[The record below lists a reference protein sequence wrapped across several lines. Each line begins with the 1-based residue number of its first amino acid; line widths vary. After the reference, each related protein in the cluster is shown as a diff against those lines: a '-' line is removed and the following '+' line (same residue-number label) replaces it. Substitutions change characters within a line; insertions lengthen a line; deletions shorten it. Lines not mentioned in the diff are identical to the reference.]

1 MIQTITL
8 KKTQLSAEQIFML
21 TMFIVNAGN
30 YAYNLILGRFLGP
43 KAFADAAILIT
54 FLLVLSFV
62 GMTFQIVTTK
72 YSVLLEGDLKN
83 KFVKTISK
91 TAIGIGVFIG
101 LLFVIFSKN
110 LQALLHTETQTMFHL
125 FGIGIPLYFLM
136 SVNRGIYQGENNL
149 IQLSVTYVTEMFAR
163 LFITILLFLFASQ
176 LPTTILVSIGIAL
189 SFIFG
194 LIPFQKNIF
203 RKPATENA
211 LQLDSKPIVTF
222 FALTA
227 FYELTQIVINNSDVI
242 LVKHFFDNQEAGFY
256 ASLALI
262 GRVVYFVT
270 WIFVMLLLPKVI
282 QLKKEGKDTQPILM
296 KYVLIIALFSAAIVL
311 VTYIMPET
319 VVYVMFGAD
328 YLSIATLLWK
338 YALATAIFAVANLFS
353 YYFLSISNYV
363 PVVISALLGF
373 TQIILI
379 VLFHDT
385 LEQVVHMQIVAMCVL
400 LVFQLVY
407 FFYQGKKSNRLQ

>member
-1 MIQTITL
+1 MTQVLTL
-8 KKTQLSAEQIFML
+8 KKRQISAEQIFML
-21 TMFIVNAGN
+21 TMFVVNAGN

-72 YSVLLEGDLKN
+72 YSVLLEGELKD
-83 KFVKTISK
+83 KFIKTISK
-91 TAIGIGVFIG
+91 ISIGIGVFIG
-101 LLFVIFSKN
+101 LLFIVFSKN
-110 LQALLHTETQTMFHL
+110 LQTILHTETETMFHL

-149 IQLSVTYVTEMFAR
+149 TQLSVTYVSEMFAR

-176 LPTTILVSIGIAL
+176 LPTTILVSTGIAL
-189 SFIFG
+189 SFVFG
-194 LIPFQKNIF
+194 LIPFQKTIF
-203 RKPATENA
+203 RKPTSQNT
-211 LQLDSKPIVTF
+211 LKSDSKPIVIF

-227 FYELTQIVINNSDVI
+227 FYELTQILINNSDVI
-242 LVKHFFDNQEAGFY
+242 LVKHFFDNQQAGFY

-296 KYVLIIALFSAAIVL
+296 KYVSIIALFSAAIVL

-319 VVYVMFGAD
+319 VVYLMFGDD
-328 YLSIATLLWK
+328 YLSIAPLLWK
-338 YALATAIFAVANLFS
+338 YALATAIFAVANVFS

-363 PVVISALLGF
+363 PVIISALLGF
-373 TQIILI
+373 TQIVLI
-379 VLFHDT
+379 VFFHNS
-385 LEQVVHMQIVAMCVL
+385 LEQVVHMQIIAMLVL
-400 LVFQLVY
+400 LVFQLAY
-407 FFYQGKKSNRLQ
+407 FFYQHKKNIRLQ

>member
-1 MIQTITL
+1 MIQAITL
-8 KKTQLSAEQIFML
+8 KKRQMSSEQIFML
-21 TMFIVNAGN
+21 TMFVVNAGN

-43 KAFADAAILIT
+43 KVFADAAILIT

-72 YSVLLEGDLKN
+72 YSVLLEGELKS
-83 KFVKTISK
+83 KFIKTISK
-91 TAIGIGVFIG
+91 ASIAIGVFIG
-101 LLFVIFSKN
+101 FLFVFFSEN
-110 LQALLHTETQTMFHL
+110 LQTLLHTETDTMFHL

-149 IQLSVTYVTEMFAR
+149 IQLSVTYGTEMFAR
-163 LFITILLFLFASQ
+163 LFITITLFLFASQ
-176 LPTTILVSIGIAL
+176 LPTTILVSTGIAL

-194 LIPFQKNIF
+194 LIPFQKTIF
-203 RKPATENA
+203 RKLTSENK

-242 LVKHFFDNQEAGFY
+242 LVKHFFDNQQAGFY

-282 QLKKEGKDTQPILM
+282 QLNKEGKDTQPILM
-296 KYVLIIALFSAAIVL
+296 KYVSIIALFSSAIVL
-311 VTYIMPET
+311 VTCIMPET
-319 VVYVMFGAD
+319 VVYLMFGD
-328 YLSIATLLWK
+328 EYLSIAPLLWK
-338 YALATAIFAVANLFS
+338 YALATAIFAVANVFS
-353 YYFLSISNYV
+353 YYFLSKTNYF

-373 TQIILI
+373 TQILLI
-379 VLFHDT
+379 VFFHES
-385 LEQVVHMQIVAMCVL
+385 LEEVVHMQIIAMFIL
-400 LVFQLVY
+400 LLFQLIY
-407 FFYQGKKSNRLQ
+407 FFYQNNKSIHL

>member
-1 MIQTITL
+1 MIQVLTT
-8 KKTQLSAEQIFML
+8 KKRQISPEQIFML
-21 TMFIVNAGN
+21 TMFVVNAGN

-72 YSVLLEGDLKN
+72 YSVLLEGALKN
-83 KFVKTISK
+83 KFIKTISK
-91 TAIGIGVFIG
+91 ISIASGVFIG
-101 LLFVIFSKN
+101 LLFIIFSKN
-110 LQALLHTETQTMFHL
+110 LQILLHTETETMFYL

-149 IQLSVTYVTEMFAR
+149 TQLSVTYVTEMFAR

-176 LPTTILVSIGIAL
+176 LPTTILVSTGIAL

-194 LIPFQKNIF
+194 LIPFQKSIF
-203 RKPATENA
+203 RKSTVENK
-211 LQLDSKPIVTF
+211 LKLDSKPIVIF

-242 LVKHFFDNQEAGFY
+242 LVKHFFENQQAGFY

-296 KYVLIIALFSAAIVL
+296 KYVSIIALFSAAIVV
-311 VTYIMPET
+311 VTYLMPET
-319 VVYVMFGAD
+319 VVYLMFGDD
-328 YLSIATLLWK
+328 YLSIAPLLWK
-338 YALATAIFAVANLFS
+338 YALATAIFAVANVFS

-379 VLFHDT
+379 VFFHDS
-385 LEQVVHMQIVAMCVL
+385 LEQVVHMQIFAMLIL

-407 FFYQGKKSNRLQ
+407 FFYQHKKSIRLQ

>member
-1 MIQTITL
+1 MIQAITL
-8 KKTQLSAEQIFML
+8 KKRQISSEQIFML
-21 TMFIVNAGN
+21 TMFVVNAGN

-43 KAFADAAILIT
+43 KVFADAAILIT

-72 YSVLLEGDLKN
+72 YSVLLEGELKS
-83 KFVKTISK
+83 KFIKTISK
-91 TAIGIGVFIG
+91 ASIAIGVFIG
-101 LLFVIFSKN
+101 FLFVFFSEN
-110 LQALLHTETQTMFHL
+110 LQTLLHTETDSMFHL

-149 IQLSVTYVTEMFAR
+149 IQLSVTYGTEMFAR
-163 LFITILLFLFASQ
+163 LFITITLFLFASQ
-176 LPTTILVSIGIAL
+176 LPTTILVSTGIAL

-194 LIPFQKNIF
+194 LIPFQKTIF
-203 RKPATENA
+203 RKLTSENK

-242 LVKHFFDNQEAGFY
+242 LVKHFFDNQQAGFY

-282 QLKKEGKDTQPILM
+282 QLNKEGKDTQPILM
-296 KYVLIIALFSAAIVL
+296 KYVSIIALFSSAIVL

-319 VVYVMFGAD
+319 VVYLMFGD
-328 YLSIATLLWK
+328 EYLSIAPLLWK
-338 YALATAIFAVANLFS
+338 YALATAIFAVANVFS
-353 YYFLSISNYV
+353 YYFLSKTNYF

-373 TQIILI
+373 TQILLI
-379 VLFHDT
+379 VFFHES
-385 LEQVVHMQIVAMCVL
+385 LEEVVHMQIIAMFIL
-400 LVFQLVY
+400 LLFQLIY
-407 FFYQGKKSNRLQ
+407 FFYQNNKSIHL

>member
-1 MIQTITL
+1 MIQAITL
-8 KKTQLSAEQIFML
+8 KKRQISLEQIFML
-21 TMFIVNAGN
+21 TMFVVNAGN
-30 YAYNLILGRFLGP
+30 YVYNLILGRFLGP

-72 YSVLLEGDLKN
+72 YSVLLEDELKS
-83 KFVKTISK
+83 KFIKTISK
-91 TAIGIGVFIG
+91 VSIVIGVFIG
-101 LLFVIFSKN
+101 FLFVFFSKN
-110 LQALLHTETQTMFHL
+110 LQTLLHTETDTMFHL

-149 IQLSVTYVTEMFAR
+149 IQLSVTYGTEMFAR
-163 LFITILLFLFASQ
+163 LFITITLFLFASQ
-176 LPTTILVSIGIAL
+176 LPTTILVSTGIAL
-189 SFIFG
+189 SFFFG
-194 LIPFQKNIF
+194 LIPFQKTIF
-203 RKPATENA
+203 RKPTSENK

-242 LVKHFFDNQEAGFY
+242 LVKHFFDNQQAGFY

-282 QLKKEGKDTQPILM
+282 QLNKEGKETQPILM
-296 KYVLIIALFSAAIVL
+296 KYVSKIALFSAAIVL

-319 VVYVMFGAD
+319 VVYFMFGD
-328 YLSIATLLWK
+328 EYLSIASLLWK
-338 YALATAIFAVANLFS
+338 YALATAIFAVANVFS

-373 TQIILI
+373 TQIVLI
-379 VLFHDT
+379 VFFHES
-385 LEQVVHMQIVAMCVL
+385 LEQVVHMQIITMLIL
-400 LVFQLVY
+400 LLFQLVY
-407 FFYQGKKSNRLQ
+407 FFYQSKKSIHL

>member
-1 MIQTITL
+1 MILALHI
-8 KKTQLSAEQIFML
+8 KKRQISAEQIFML
-21 TMFIVNAGN
+21 TMFVVNAGN

-72 YSVLLEGDLKN
+72 YSVLLEGEFKN
-83 KFVKTISK
+83 KFIITISIIS
-91 TAIGIGVFIG
+91 IGIGAFMG
-101 LLFVIFSKN
+101 LLFIIFSKN
-110 LQALLHTETQTMFHL
+110 LQTLLHTETDTMFHL

-149 IQLSVTYVTEMFAR
+149 IQLSVTYLTEMFAR
-163 LFITILLFLFASQ
+163 LFITIALFLFASQ
-176 LPTTILVSIGIAL
+176 LPITILVSTGIAL

-194 LIPFQKNIF
+194 LIPFQKTIF
-203 RKPATENA
+203 RKAISQNK

-242 LVKHFFDNQEAGFY
+242 LVKHFFDNQKAGFY

-282 QLKKEGKDTQPILM
+282 QLKKDGKDTQPILM
-296 KYVLIIALFSAAIVL
+296 KYVSIIALFSVAIVL

-319 VVYVMFGAD
+319 VVYLMFGDD
-328 YLSIATLLWK
+328 YLSIAPLLWK
-338 YALATAIFAVANLFS
+338 YALATAIFAVANVFS

-379 VLFHDT
+379 VLFHDS
-385 LEQVVHMQIVAMCVL
+385 LEQVVHMQIVAMLIL

-407 FFYQGKKSNRLQ
+407 FFYQNKKSNRLQ

>member
-1 MIQTITL
+1 MTQAITIN
-8 KKTQLSAEQIFML
+8 KRQINAEQIFML
-21 TMFIVNAGN
+21 TMLVVNGGN

-43 KAFADAAILIT
+43 KVFSDAAILIT
-54 FLLVLSFV
+54 FLLVLSFF

-83 KFVKTISK
+83 KFIKTISK
-91 TAIGIGVFIG
+91 ISITIGIFIG
-101 LLFVIFSKN
+101 LLFIFFSKN
-110 LQALLHTETQTMFHL
+110 LQTLVHTETDTMFHI

-149 IQLSVTYVTEMFAR
+149 IQLSVTYITEMFAR

-176 LPTTILVSIGIAL
+176 LPTTILVSTGIAL

-194 LIPFQKNIF
+194 LIPFQKTIF
-203 RKPATENA
+203 RKPTLENT
-211 LQLDSKPIVTF
+211 LRLDSKSIITF

-227 FYELTQIVINNSDVI
+227 FYELTQIIINNSDVI
-242 LVKHFFDNQEAGFY
+242 LVKHFFDNQQAGFY

-282 QLKKEGKDTQPILM
+282 QLKKEGRDTQPILM
-296 KYVLIIALFSAAIVL
+296 KYIFTIVLFSAATVL
-311 VTYIMPET
+311 VTYIIPET
-319 VVYVMFGAD
+319 VVYLMFGDD
-328 YLSIATLLWK
+328 YLPIAPLLWE
-338 YALATAIFAVANLFS
+338 YALATAIFAVANVFS

-373 TQIILI
+373 TQVGLI
-379 VLFHDT
+379 VFFHDS
-385 LEQVVHMQIVAMCVL
+385 LKQVVHMQVVAMLIL
-400 LVFQLVY
+400 LIFQLMY
-407 FFYQGKKSNRLQ
+407 FFYQNKKSIRLR

>member
-1 MIQTITL
+1 MTQAITIN
-8 KKTQLSAEQIFML
+8 KRQINAEQIFML
-21 TMFIVNAGN
+21 TMLVVNGGN

-43 KAFADAAILIT
+43 KVFSDAAILIT
-54 FLLVLSFV
+54 FLLVLSFF

-83 KFVKTISK
+83 KFIKTISK
-91 TAIGIGVFIG
+91 ISITIGIFIG
-101 LLFVIFSKN
+101 LLFIFFSKN
-110 LQALLHTETQTMFHL
+110 LQTLLHTETDTMFHI

-149 IQLSVTYVTEMFAR
+149 IQLSVTYITEMFAR

-176 LPTTILVSIGIAL
+176 LPTTILVSTGIAL

-194 LIPFQKNIF
+194 LIPFQKTIF
-203 RKPATENA
+203 RKPTLENT
-211 LQLDSKPIVTF
+211 LRLDSKSIITF

-227 FYELTQIVINNSDVI
+227 FYELTQIIINNSDVI
-242 LVKHFFDNQEAGFY
+242 LVKHFFDNQQAGFY

-282 QLKKEGKDTQPILM
+282 QLKKEGRDTQPILM
-296 KYVLIIALFSAAIVL
+296 KYIFTIVLFSAATVL
-311 VTYIMPET
+311 VTYIIPET
-319 VVYVMFGAD
+319 VVYLMFGDD
-328 YLSIATLLWK
+328 YLPIAPLLWE
-338 YALATAIFAVANLFS
+338 YALATAIFAVANVFS

-373 TQIILI
+373 TQVGLI
-379 VLFHDT
+379 VFFHDS
-385 LEQVVHMQIVAMCVL
+385 LKQVVHMQVVAMLIL
-400 LVFQLVY
+400 LIFQLMY
-407 FFYQGKKSNRLQ
+407 FFYQNKKSIRLR

>member
-1 MIQTITL
+1 MIQAITL
-8 KKTQLSAEQIFML
+8 KNRQISAEQIFML
-21 TMFIVNAGN
+21 TMFVVNAGN

-72 YSVLLEGDLKN
+72 YSVLLEGHLKN
-83 KFVKTISK
+83 KFIKTISK
-91 TAIGIGVFIG
+91 TAIAIGVFIG
-101 LLFVIFSKN
+101 LLFIIFSKN
-110 LQALLHTETQTMFHL
+110 LQTLLHTETDTMFHL

-149 IQLSVTYVTEMFAR
+149 IQLSLTYVTEMFAR

-176 LPTTILVSIGIAL
+176 LPTTILVSTGIAL

-194 LIPFQKNIF
+194 LFPFQKSIF
-203 RKPATENA
+203 RKPTTENA
-211 LQLDSKPIVTF
+211 LHLDSKPIVTF

-242 LVKHFFDNQEAGFY
+242 LVKHFFDNQQAGFY

-282 QLKKEGKDTQPILM
+282 Q
-296 KYVLIIALFSAAIVL
+296 F
-311 VTYIMPET
+311 
-319 VVYVMFGAD
+319 
-328 YLSIATLLWK
+328 LL
-338 YALATAIFAVANLFS
+338 Y
-353 YYFLSISNYV
+353 
-363 PVVISALLGF
+363 
-373 TQIILI
+373 
-379 VLFHDT
+379 
-385 LEQVVHMQIVAMCVL
+385 
-400 LVFQLVY
+400 
-407 FFYQGKKSNRLQ
+407 

>member
-1 MIQTITL
+1 MIQAITL
-8 KKTQLSAEQIFML
+8 KKRQISSEQIFML
-21 TMFIVNAGN
+21 TMFVVNAGN

-43 KAFADAAILIT
+43 KVFADAAILIT

-72 YSVLLEGDLKN
+72 YSVLLEGELKS
-83 KFVKTISK
+83 KFIKIISEVSIV
-91 TAIGIGVFIG
+91 IGISIG
-101 LLFVIFSKN
+101 LFFIFFSKN
-110 LQALLHTETQTMFHL
+110 LQSLLHTETETMFHL

-149 IQLSVTYVTEMFAR
+149 IQLSVTYGTEMFAR
-163 LFITILLFLFASQ
+163 LFITITLFLLASH
-176 LPTTILVSIGIAL
+176 LPTTILVSTGIAL

-194 LIPFQKNIF
+194 LIPFQKTIF
-203 RKPATENA
+203 RKLTSENK
-211 LQLDSKPIVTF
+211 LQLVSKPIVTF

-242 LVKHFFDNQEAGFY
+242 LVKHFFDNQQAGFY

-282 QLKKEGKDTQPILM
+282 QLKKDGKNTQPILM
-296 KYVLIIALFSAAIVL
+296 KYVSIIALFSTAIVL
-311 VTYIMPET
+311 VTYIMPQT
-319 VVYVMFGAD
+319 VVYLMFGDD
-328 YLSIATLLWK
+328 YLSIASLLWK
-338 YALATAIFAVANLFS
+338 YALATAIFAVANVFS

-373 TQIILI
+373 TQIVLI
-379 VLFHDT
+379 VFFHES
-385 LEQVVHMQIVAMCVL
+385 LEEVVHMQIIAMCIL

-407 FFYQGKKSNRLQ
+407 FFYQNKKSNRLQ

>member
-1 MIQTITL
+1 MIQAITL
-8 KKTQLSAEQIFML
+8 KKRQISAEQIFML
-21 TMFIVNAGN
+21 TMFVVNAGN

-72 YSVLLEGDLKN
+72 YSVLLEGELKN
-83 KFVKTISK
+83 KFIKTISK
-91 TAIGIGVFIG
+91 ISIGIGVFIG
-101 LLFVIFSKN
+101 LLFIIFSKN
-110 LQALLHTETQTMFHL
+110 LQTLLHTETDTMFHL

-176 LPTTILVSIGIAL
+176 LPTTILVSTGIAL

-194 LIPFQKNIF
+194 LIPFQNTIF
-203 RKPATENA
+203 KKPTTENV

-227 FYELTQIVINNSDVI
+227 FYELTQIIINNSDVI
-242 LVKHFFDNQEAGFY
+242 LVKHFFDNQQAGFY

-282 QLKKEGKDTQPILM
+282 QLKKDGKDTQPILM
-296 KYVLIIALFSAAIVL
+296 KYVSIIALFSAVIVL

-319 VVYVMFGAD
+319 VVYLMFGDD
-328 YLSIATLLWK
+328 YLSIAPLLWK
-338 YALATAIFAVANLFS
+338 YALATAIFAVANVFS

-363 PVVISALLGF
+363 PVVISAFLGF

-379 VLFHDT
+379 VFYHES
-385 LEQVVHMQIVAMCVL
+385 LEQVVHMQIVAMSIL
-400 LVFQLVY
+400 LVFQLAY
-407 FFYQGKKSNRLQ
+407 FFYQNNKSSRLQ

>member
-1 MIQTITL
+1 MIQAITL
-8 KKTQLSAEQIFML
+8 KNRQISSEQIFML
-21 TMFIVNAGN
+21 TMFVVNAGN

-54 FLLVLSFV
+54 FLLGLSFV

-72 YSVLLEGDLKN
+72 YSVLLEGELKS
-83 KFVKTISK
+83 KFIKTISK
-91 TAIGIGVFIG
+91 VSIVIGISIG
-101 LLFVIFSKN
+101 LLFIFFSKN
-110 LQALLHTETQTMFHL
+110 LQSLLHTETETMFHL

-149 IQLSVTYVTEMFAR
+149 IQLSVTYGTEMFAR
-163 LFITILLFLFASQ
+163 LFITITLFLLASH
-176 LPTTILVSIGIAL
+176 LPTTILVSTGIAL

-194 LIPFQKNIF
+194 LIPFQKTIF
-203 RKPATENA
+203 KKPTTENA
-211 LQLDSKPIVTF
+211 LQLVSKPIVTF

-242 LVKHFFDNQEAGFY
+242 LVKHFFDNQQAGFY

-282 QLKKEGKDTQPILM
+282 QLKKDGKNTQPILM
-296 KYVLIIALFSAAIVL
+296 KYVSIIALFSIAIVL
-311 VTYIMPET
+311 VTYIMPQT
-319 VVYVMFGAD
+319 VVYLMFGDD
-328 YLSIATLLWK
+328 YLSIASLLWK
-338 YALATAIFAVANLFS
+338 YALATAIFAVANVFS

-373 TQIILI
+373 TQIVLI
-379 VLFHDT
+379 VFFHES
-385 LEQVVHMQIVAMCVL
+385 LEEVVHMQIIAMCIL

-407 FFYQGKKSNRLQ
+407 FFYQNKKSNRLQ

>member
-1 MIQTITL
+1 MILAIPI
-8 KKTQLSAEQIFML
+8 KKRQLSAEQIFMF
-21 TMFIVNAGN
+21 TMFVVNAGN

-72 YSVLLEGDLKN
+72 YSVLLEGELKD
-83 KFVKTISK
+83 KFIKTISK
-91 TAIGIGVFIG
+91 IAIGIGIFIG
-101 LLFVIFSKN
+101 LLFIIFSEN
-110 LQALLHTETQTMFHL
+110 LQSLLHTETDMMFHL

-149 IQLSVTYVTEMFAR
+149 IRLSVTYVTEMFAR
-163 LFITILLFLFASQ
+163 LFITITLFLVASQ
-176 LPTTILVSIGIAL
+176 LPVTILVSTGITL

-194 LIPFQKNIF
+194 LIPFQKIIF
-203 RKPATENA
+203 KKSIIETKLE
-211 LQLDSKPIVTF
+211 LDSKPIVTF

-227 FYELTQIVINNSDVI
+227 FYELTQIIINNSDVI
-242 LVKHFFDNQEAGFY
+242 LVKHFFDNQQAGFY

-296 KYVLIIALFSAAIVL
+296 KYVSIIALFSAAIVL

-319 VVYVMFGAD
+319 VVYLMFGDD
-328 YLSIATLLWK
+328 YLSIAPLLWK
-338 YALATAIFAVANLFS
+338 YALATAIFAVANVFS

-363 PVVISALLGF
+363 PVVLSALLGF

-379 VLFHDT
+379 VFFHES
-385 LEQVVHMQIVAMCVL
+385 LNQVVHMQIVAMLIL
-400 LVFQLVY
+400 LFFQLIY
-407 FFYQGKKSNRLQ
+407 FFYQNKKSNHLQ

>member
-1 MIQTITL
+1 MIQAITL
-8 KKTQLSAEQIFML
+8 KKRQISSEQIFML
-21 TMFIVNAGN
+21 TMFVVNAGT

-43 KAFADAAILIT
+43 KVFADAAILIT

-72 YSVLLEGDLKN
+72 YSVLLEGELKS
-83 KFVKTISK
+83 KFIKTISK
-91 TAIGIGVFIG
+91 ASIAIGVFIG
-101 LLFVIFSKN
+101 FLFVFFSEN
-110 LQALLHTETQTMFHL
+110 LQTLLHTETDSMFHL

-149 IQLSVTYVTEMFAR
+149 IQLSVTYGTEMFAR
-163 LFITILLFLFASQ
+163 LFITITLFLFASQ
-176 LPTTILVSIGIAL
+176 LPTTILVSTGIAL

-194 LIPFQKNIF
+194 LIPFQKTIF
-203 RKPATENA
+203 RKLTSENK

-242 LVKHFFDNQEAGFY
+242 LVKHFFDNQQAGFY

-282 QLKKEGKDTQPILM
+282 QLNKEGKDTQPILM
-296 KYVLIIALFSAAIVL
+296 KYVSIIALFSSAIVL

-319 VVYVMFGAD
+319 VVYLMFGD
-328 YLSIATLLWK
+328 EYLSIAPLLWK
-338 YALATAIFAVANLFS
+338 YALATAIFAVANVFS
-353 YYFLSISNYV
+353 YYFLSKTNYF

-373 TQIILI
+373 TQILLI
-379 VLFHDT
+379 VFFHES
-385 LEQVVHMQIVAMCVL
+385 LEEVVHMQIIAMFIL
-400 LVFQLVY
+400 LLFQLIY
-407 FFYQGKKSNRLQ
+407 FFYQNNKSIHL

>member
-1 MIQTITL
+1 MIQAIIL
-8 KKTQLSAEQIFML
+8 KKRQISAEQIFMF
-21 TMFIVNAGN
+21 TMFVVNAGN

-72 YSVLLEGDLKN
+72 YSVLLEGHLKN
-83 KFVKTISK
+83 KFIKTISK
-91 TAIGIGVFIG
+91 ISIAIGVFIG
-101 LLFVIFSKN
+101 LLFIIFSKN
-110 LQALLHTETQTMFHL
+110 LQTLLHTETQTMFHL

-149 IQLSVTYVTEMFAR
+149 NQLSVTYVTEMFAR

-176 LPTTILVSIGIAL
+176 LPTTILVSTGIAL

-203 RKPATENA
+203 RKPTTENK
-211 LQLDSKPIVTF
+211 LELDSKPIITF

-242 LVKHFFDNQEAGFY
+242 LVKHFFDNQQAGFY

-296 KYVLIIALFSAAIVL
+296 KYVSIIALFSAVIVL

-319 VVYVMFGAD
+319 VVYLMFGDD
-328 YLSIATLLWK
+328 YLSIAPLLWK
-338 YALATAIFAVANLFS
+338 YALATAIFAVANVFS
-353 YYFLSISNYV
+353 YYFLSISNYI
-363 PVVISALLGF
+363 PVIISALLGF

-379 VLFHDT
+379 VFFHDS
-385 LEQVVHMQIVAMCVL
+385 LGQVVHMQIVAMCVL
-400 LVFQLVY
+400 LFFQLVY
-407 FFYQGKKSNRLQ
+407 FFQQNNKSNRLH

>member
-1 MIQTITL
+1 MIQAIIL
-8 KKTQLSAEQIFML
+8 KKRQITAEQIFMF
-21 TMFIVNAGN
+21 TMFVVNAGN

-72 YSVLLEGDLKN
+72 YSVLLEGHLKN
-83 KFVKTISK
+83 KFIKTISK
-91 TAIGIGVFIG
+91 ISIAIGVFIG
-101 LLFVIFSKN
+101 LLFIIFSKN
-110 LQALLHTETQTMFHL
+110 LQTLLHTETQTVFHL

-149 IQLSVTYVTEMFAR
+149 NQLSVTYVTEMFAR

-176 LPTTILVSIGIAL
+176 LPTTILVATGIAL

-194 LIPFQKNIF
+194 LFPFQKSIF
-203 RKPATENA
+203 KKPTTENA

-242 LVKHFFDNQEAGFY
+242 LVKHFFDNQQAGFY

-282 QLKKEGKDTQPILM
+282 QLKKEGKDTQPILL
-296 KYVLIIALFSAAIVL
+296 KYVSIIALFSAFIVL

-319 VVYVMFGAD
+319 VVYLMFGDD
-328 YLSIATLLWK
+328 YLSIAPLLWK
-338 YALATAIFAVANLFS
+338 YALATAIFAVANVFS
-353 YYFLSISNYV
+353 YYFLSISNYI
-363 PVVISALLGF
+363 PVIISALLGF

-379 VLFHDT
+379 VFFHES
-385 LEQVVHMQIVAMCVL
+385 LEQVVHMQIVAMCIL

-407 FFYQGKKSNRLQ
+407 FFYQNNKSNRLQ

>member
-1 MIQTITL
+1 MIQAITL
-8 KKTQLSAEQIFML
+8 KKRQISSEQIFML
-21 TMFIVNAGN
+21 TMFVVNAGN

-43 KAFADAAILIT
+43 KVFADAAILIT

-72 YSVLLEGDLKN
+72 YSVLLEGELKS
-83 KFVKTISK
+83 KFIKTISK
-91 TAIGIGVFIG
+91 ASIAIGVFIG
-101 LLFVIFSKN
+101 FLFVFFSEN
-110 LQALLHTETQTMFHL
+110 LQTLLHTETDSMFHL

-149 IQLSVTYVTEMFAR
+149 IQLSVTYGTEMFAR
-163 LFITILLFLFASQ
+163 LFITITLFLFASQ
-176 LPTTILVSIGIAL
+176 LPTTILVSTGIAL

-194 LIPFQKNIF
+194 LIPFQKTIF
-203 RKPATENA
+203 RKLTSENK

-242 LVKHFFDNQEAGFY
+242 LVKHFFDNQQAGFY

-282 QLKKEGKDTQPILM
+282 QLNKEGKDTQPILM
-296 KYVLIIALFSAAIVL
+296 KYVSIIALFSSAIVL

-319 VVYVMFGAD
+319 VVYLMFGD
-328 YLSIATLLWK
+328 EYLSIAPLLWK
-338 YALATAIFAVANLFS
+338 YALATAIFAVANVFS
-353 YYFLSISNYV
+353 YYFLSKTNYF

-373 TQIILI
+373 TQILLI
-379 VLFHDT
+379 VFFHES
-385 LEQVVHMQIVAMCVL
+385 LEEVVHMQIIAMFIL
-400 LVFQLVY
+400 LLFQLIY
-407 FFYQGKKSNRLQ
+407 FFYQNKKSNRLQ

>member
-1 MIQTITL
+1 MILALPI
-8 KKTQLSAEQIFML
+8 KKRQISAEQIFML
-21 TMFIVNAGN
+21 TMFVVNAGN
-30 YAYNLILGRFLGP
+30 YAYNLILVRFLGP

-72 YSVLLEGDLKN
+72 YSVLLEGELKN
-83 KFVKTISK
+83 KFIKTISK
-91 TAIGIGVFIG
+91 IAIGIGIFIG
-101 LLFVIFSKN
+101 LFFIIFSKN
-110 LQALLHTETQTMFHL
+110 LQTLLHTETDTMFHL

-136 SVNRGIYQGENNL
+136 SVNRGMYQGENNL
-149 IQLSVTYVTEMFAR
+149 IKLSVTYVTEMFAR
-163 LFITILLFLFASQ
+163 LFITIALFLFASQ
-176 LPTTILVSIGIAL
+176 LPTTILVSTGIAL

-194 LIPFQKNIF
+194 LIPFQKTIF
-203 RKPATENA
+203 KKPTTEKT
-211 LQLDSKPIVTF
+211 LKLDSKPIVTF

-227 FYELTQIVINNSDVI
+227 FYELTQIIINNSDVI
-242 LVKHFFDNQEAGFY
+242 LVKHFFDNQQAGFY

-296 KYVLIIALFSAAIVL
+296 KYVSIITLFSAAIVL
-311 VTYIMPET
+311 GTYIMPET
-319 VVYVMFGAD
+319 VVYLMFGDD
-328 YLSIATLLWK
+328 YLSIAPLLWK
-338 YALATAIFAVANLFS
+338 YALATAIFAVANVFS

-379 VLFHDT
+379 VLFHDS
-385 LEQVVHMQIVAMCVL
+385 LEQVVHMQIVAMLIL

-407 FFYQGKKSNRLQ
+407 FFYQNKKSNRLQ

>member
-1 MIQTITL
+1 MIQAITL
-8 KKTQLSAEQIFML
+8 KKRQISSEQIFML
-21 TMFIVNAGN
+21 TMFVVNAGN
-30 YAYNLILGRFLGP
+30 YVYNLFLGRFLGP

-72 YSVLLEGDLKN
+72 YSVLLEGELKS
-83 KFVKTISK
+83 KFIKTISK
-91 TAIGIGVFIG
+91 VSIVIGVFIG
-101 LLFVIFSKN
+101 FLFVFFSKN
-110 LQALLHTETQTMFHL
+110 LQTLLHTETDTMFHL

-149 IQLSVTYVTEMFAR
+149 IQLSVTYGTEMFAR
-163 LFITILLFLFASQ
+163 LFITITLFLFASQ
-176 LPTTILVSIGIAL
+176 LPTTILVSTGIAL

-194 LIPFQKNIF
+194 LIPFQKTIF
-203 RKPATENA
+203 RKPTSENK

-242 LVKHFFDNQEAGFY
+242 LVKHFFDNQQAGFY

-282 QLKKEGKDTQPILM
+282 QLNKEGKDTQPILM
-296 KYVLIIALFSAAIVL
+296 KYVSIIAFFSAAIVL

-319 VVYVMFGAD
+319 VVYFMFGNE
-328 YLSIATLLWK
+328 YLSIASLLWK
-338 YALATAIFAVANLFS
+338 YALATAIFAVANVFS

-373 TQIILI
+373 TQIVLI
-379 VLFHDT
+379 VFFHES
-385 LEQVVHMQIVAMCVL
+385 LEQVVHMQIITMLIL
-400 LVFQLVY
+400 LLFQLVY
-407 FFYQGKKSNRLQ
+407 FFYQSKKSIHL